1 MPLDFS
7 MQRGTFLNFLFF
19 FAAKGKSLI
28 SGVTKRETQ
37 ADSSARASGRTG
49 SEGWEGGGGAVLS
62 GSPRPL
68 TPRIRLSPPPPLPP
82 HSAGTPIGTHGVR
95 SSGLGGIA
103 MAHSSPFP

>member
-62 GSPRPL
+62 GSPRPF
-68 TPRIRLSPPPPLPP
+68 TPRIRLSPPPPPPPLARGLP
-82 HSAGTPIGTHGVR
+82 
-95 SSGLGGIA
+95 
-103 MAHSSPFP
+103 